1 MNKLRKKKIIIIGAG
16 IAGLSACNQLVDY
29 GFDTVILEARN
40 RIGGRIWID
49 NSIGSPIGLGASWI
63 HGIDGNPIAEL
74 ARKHNLKMNAVD
86 SNKFSTLDRRG
97 NLIQNENIQ
106 NFEKMFADLLDNSKQ
121 IAFKSNSDIPLAAA

>member
-74 ARKHNLKMNAVD
+74 ARKYNLKMNAVD
-86 SNKFSTLDRRG
+86 SDKFYTLDRRG
-97 NLIQNENIQ
+97 NFIQNEDIQ
-106 NFEKMFADLLDNSKQ
+106 NFEKIFTGLSELDRQNYR
-121 IAFKSNSDIPLAAA
+121 IRR